1 MLQPHSLQPRHVR
14 SRTERG
20 ILVLT
25 ITEPQ
30 LLGDKLVHALRQ
42 EMMAVIAPPDT
53 RKIVLDL
60 QPVKVLSSEAFRP
73 LLTLR
78 RAMQERGGQLVLCN
92 LAPTVAKVLHETRLI
107 TTSRSS
113 GAAFAVQADV
123 ATAVASLADTAGEQQ
138 LR

>member
-1 MLQPHSLQPRHVR
+1 MVEPHSLPHCHLR

-20 ILVLT
+20 VLVLT

-42 EMMAVIAPPDT
+42 ELMAVSAQPGT

-60 QPVKVLSSEAFRP
+60 QPVKVLASEAFRP

-78 RAMQERGGQLVLCN
+78 RTVQERGGQLVLCN
-92 LAPTVAKVLHETRLI
+92 LAPTVAKVLHDTRLM

-113 GAAFAVQADV
+113 GAVFDVQADV
-123 ATAVASLADTAGEQQ
+123 AAALASLADAAAEE
-138 LR
+138 

>member
-1 MLQPHSLQPRHVR
+1 MLEPHSLHPRHVK

-42 EMMAVIAPPDT
+42 ELMAVVAQPGT
-53 RKIVLDL
+53 RQVVLDL

-73 LLTLR
+73 LLSLR
-78 RAMQERGGQLVLCN
+78 RTIQERGGQLVLCN
-92 LAPTVAKVLHETRLI
+92 LAPTVAKVLQETRLI

-113 GAAFAVQADV
+113 GAAFDVQADV
-123 ATAVASLADTAGEQQ
+123 ATAVASLADTAGLQ
-138 LR
+138 